1 MPGEIR
7 VRENPDIETH
17 MEDRMKCV
25 PGKAILTTVTKI
37 NPLLA
42 FVLALCVATLL
53 PSRLAAQ
60 NTTSPQGGA
69 AIYSGPAVCVSSQN
83 IAGSQNFQP
92 CMDSSN
98 NGQWFTVM
106 NASVKTSTNKTLFV
120 SPSLVTGIYTNTQ
133 VKGNGGS
140 QTATAVASVAVRVLL
155 DCANCSSLGTV
166 QTQPALFPAGAGF
179 PDQGGSGIV
188 FDARIQQLTAVL
200 GQAITSA
207 CIGDITT
214 CSQEMVDLILSTTS
228 AHTFNFILPE
238 VGAGQHTITVQA
250 RLDAGNICYNNSGAI
265 ATCSAS
271 DVVNTSLGS
280 SVAAAVFGLGS
291 LTVTP
296 VQLAPGFS
304 F

>member
-1 MPGEIR
+1 MR
-7 VRENPDIETH
+7 CT
-17 MEDRMKCV
+17 
-25 PGKAILTTVTKI
+25 PGKAMLPNLAKKTVKFFFAA
-37 NPLLA
+37 LA
-42 FVLALCVATLL
+42 IATLAPNYL
-53 PSRLAAQ
+53 SAQ
-60 NTTSPQGGA
+60 SSTSPQGGA
-69 AIYSGPAVCVSSQN
+69 AIYPGPAVCVSSQN

-133 VKGNGGS
+133 VKGNGTS

-155 DCANCSSLGTV
+155 DCANCVAVGSAQTV
-166 QTQPALFPAGAGF
+166 PALFPAGAGF
-179 PDQGGSGIV
+179 PDQSGSGIV

-200 GQAITSA
+200 GQAITST
-207 CIGDITT
+207 CIADITT
-214 CSQEMVDLILSTTS
+214 CSQELVGLILSTTS

-250 RLDAGNICYNNSGAI
+250 RLDAGNICYNNNGAI
-265 ATCSAS
+265 TTCSNA
-271 DVVNTSLGS
+271 DVLNTTLGS
-280 SVAAAVFGLGS
+280 SVSAAVFGLGS